1 MTKHRGDRAPA
12 NLGEASDGAG
22 CSLLPPWRFSPA
34 AATWCRPR
42 TSRRSVRARTTW
54 RSSTPRSPSSIR
66 RSPSTR
72 SPRSAGLLSPS
83 AFELASRFRQDHA
96 KHTEALVRAVE
107 RLGGPAAEGRGA
119 AGLPTTGLASETDIL
134 RLAASVEKSLALV
147 YLGAVPAFA
156 DRELAKAAAGIMG
169 VETMHWAALR
179 ARLGEDPAP
188 TPFLG

>member
-12 NLGEASDGAG
+12 NLGHIGRRRVLSATAVALLAG
-22 CSLLPPWRFSPA
+22 CGNLVPA
-34 AATWCRPR
+34 ADKPALGPR
-42 TSRRSVRARTTW
+42 EDDVAILNAALAVEHQAIAVYEIAAVS
-54 RSSTPRSPSSIR
+54 
-66 RSPSTR
+66 
-72 SPRSAGLLSPS
+72 GLLSPS

-179 ARLGEDPAP
+179 AMLGEEPVPD
-188 TPFLG
+188 PFLG